1 MLERLDGADE
11 ERAVADG
18 NHDVGRDTAEL
29 LEGLVD
35 VGLHA
40 FVEVR
45 VVDVVGVVRAAFG
58 HLRAA
63 DVRAV
68 VARARH
74 HVHLGAVGLDHRDL
88 LGARAFGYVDLAC
101 DPGAGRVGRD
111 GVARVARG
119 VLHAGPDADR
129 QHVAHERR
137 RAAVLEGERGHGVV
151 HLEQDAVSAVHLDH
165 GRHAFAHR
173 DGAPDVAVHGHEVAV
188 AEDAPFG
195 AVDAGGIPRGRREVE
210 LEEAAAAALGFMGV
224 GGACGAAGGA
234 DVAGGHEAVS
244 L

>member
-63 DVRAV
+63 
-68 VARARH
+68 
-74 HVHLGAVGLDHRDL
+74 
-88 LGARAFGYVDLAC
+88 
-101 DPGAGRVGRD
+101 
-111 GVARVARG
+111 
-119 VLHAGPDADR
+119 
-129 QHVAHERR
+129 
-137 RAAVLEGERGHGVV
+137 
-151 HLEQDAVSAVHLDH
+151 
-165 GRHAFAHR
+165 
-173 DGAPDVAVHGHEVAV
+173 
-188 AEDAPFG
+188 
-195 AVDAGGIPRGRREVE
+195 
-210 LEEAAAAALGFMGV
+210 
-224 GGACGAAGGA
+224 
-234 DVAGGHEAVS
+234 
-244 L
+244 